1 MNLPIRHCLHFIQNT
16 ILKNCRIYYIGHE
29 QDFIHEMEAFI
40 NKENNIHHIDIK
52 WVFDCFFKFKKCEE
66 GDFEYKI

>member
-1 MNLPIRHCLHFIQNT
+1 MVSLLGGNNITDIKNATHIIYNKNLIKGDENMI
-16 ILKNCRIYYIGHE
+16 K
-29 QDFIHEMEAFI
+29 AFI

>member
-1 MNLPIRHCLHFIQNT
+1 MVSLLGGIIITDIKNATHIIYNKNF
-16 ILKNCRIYYIGHE
+16 LKGDENMIK
-29 QDFIHEMEAFI
+29 AFI

-66 GDFEYKI
+66 GDLEYKI